1 MQRLFAPAALCLLLA
16 ATAAAVP
23 AMAREDVGE
32 TTNVS
37 TDGVDFNNLSDVK
50 AFYGRLE
57 KASHKVCDIAGGSL
71 QVREDNAE
79 CRARAIDG
87 AVADLKKSRLS
98 EVHIQRTAA
107 EPQLADARRQRT
119 W

>member
-1 MQRLFAPAALCLLLA
+1 MQRVFASAALCLLLA
-16 ATAAAVP
+16 ATAAP

-32 TTNVS
+32 TTNVQ
-37 TDGVDFNNLSDVK
+37 TDGVDFNNLNDVE

-57 KASHKVCDIAGGSL
+57 KASHKVCDIAGNSL

-79 CRARAIDG
+79 CRARAING
-87 AVADLKKSRLS
+87 AVADLNRSRLS
-98 EVHIQRTAA
+98 EVHIQRTSD
-107 EPQLADARRQRT
+107 EPQLAEAQRQRT